1 MNLDGNPNW
10 TPGVSGNP
18 NGRPKGS
25 RNRRTQEILD
35 AIRERGDK
43 DPVDALS
50 EIVTTTT
57 NQELKVQAAN
67 ILAPYLHSK
76 RSTAP
81 TPRYIDEPVV
91 VPQFTCIEEAEN
103 YLAEIPRRVGQG
115 KLDFQSG
122 LDLSTLTKNWIDAK
136 YAREELQL
144 KLAVHNGIGG
154 EQRITVHGGL
164 PTLPGCEN
172 LIMPVLN
179 GNEINGE
186 VIHALDAPETESIP
200 PQQEPSNG
208 NQGS

>member
-1 MNLDGNPNW
+1 LITVPYS
-10 TPGVSGNP
+10 PGESGNL

-67 ILAPYLHSK
+67 ILAPYLHSR

-81 TPRYIDEPVV
+81 TPRYIEEPVV
-91 VPQFTCIEEAEN
+91 VPQFTSIEQAEE

-115 KLDFQSG
+115 ELDFQSG

-136 YAREELQL
+136 YTREELQL
-144 KLAVHNGIGG
+144 KIAAHGGIG
-154 EQRITVHGGL
+154 EQRITIRGGL
-164 PTLPGCEN
+164 SPLPGTN
-172 LIMPVLN
+172 ITMPVLN
-179 GNEINGE
+179 GADIDG
-186 VIHALDAPETESIP
+186 HALPPPSAPS
-200 PQQEPSNG
+200 PQPG
-208 NQGS
+208 A

>member
-1 MNLDGNPNW
+1 VPYS
-10 TPGVSGNP
+10 PGESGNL
-18 NGRPKGS
+18 NGRPRGS

-50 EIVTTTT
+50 EIVSTTT

-81 TPRYIDEPVV
+81 TPRYIEEPIT
-91 VPQFTCIEEAEN
+91 VPTFTSIEQAEE

-115 KLDFQSG
+115 ELDFQSG

-144 KLAVHNGIGG
+144 KIAAHGGTGDVRVH
-154 EQRITVHGGL
+154 VHGGL
-164 PTLPGCEN
+164 PPLPGTN
-172 LIMPVLN
+172 ITMPMLN
-179 GNEINGE
+179 GADIDG
-186 VIHALDAPETESIP
+186 HALPAPSA
-200 PQQEPSNG
+200 PQKD
-208 NQGS
+208 